1 MAESPRL
8 SRVLRFG
15 LYEADLDAA
24 ELRRNGLKV
33 RLQDRPFEIL
43 KILLERPGEVITRE
57 EFRQR
62 LWPAD
67 TFVDFDHSLNGS
79 INKLRQALD
88 DEADNPRFVAT
99 AGRRGYRFI
108 APVGGSGHLVAE
120 NATEPL
126 APEATVRAAK
136 QSSPDNPQTRRGA
149 SRRILWVAGSVM
161 IVLVLA
167 TFSAGWRYLHRRPQ
181 TPPRRIMLAVL
192 PFQNL
197 TGDPEQEYF
206 ADGLT
211 EELITQLGR
220 LHPEQLGVIA
230 RTSVMGY
237 KRSDKRVDQI
247 ARDLSV
253 QYVLEGSVRRTPD
266 RLRITAQLIAVADQS
281 HLWAQVYD
289 RNPQDVLTVEDD
301 VALAVANEIQVQ
313 LSPHQQTDLARG
325 RTVNPEAYEAYLK
338 GRYFWNKRT
347 PDGLKRSADYFQ
359 VAIAKDPNYALAYAG
374 LADAYV
380 LLGGYGVIPQKDA
393 MPKAKVAAQQA
404 LAIDDRLAEA
414 YTSLGLI
421 VEQYEWNW
429 TEGGRDY
436 RRAIELNPNY
446 SVAHHFYADGHLAA
460 MGKTDE
466 AIAELQKAHEL
477 DPLSPIIASD
487 LGRHLCNA
495 GRYDEAIAQFRKIL
509 EVDPDFALAHDYL
522 SQVYEREAL
531 YPEAIAEMQKIKTVD
546 SAPYTRAQLAHIYA
560 LAGRKRE
567 ALQILDELKQTSKR
581 TYVDPWTIA
590 YIYVA
595 LKKKDL
601 TFFWLEKAYA
611 VRSPGM
617 GGLKFDPYWDKIR
630 GDPRFQSLLR
640 RVGFSDD

>member
-1 MAESPRL
+1 MSESPRL

-24 ELRRNGLKV
+24 ELRKNGLKV
-33 RLQDRPFEIL
+33 KLQDRPFEIL

-79 INKLRQALD
+79 INKLRQVLD
-88 DEADNPRFVAT
+88 DDADNPRFVAT

-108 APVGGSGHLVAE
+108 APVSGSGHLLAE
-120 NATEPL
+120 NAKAPL
-126 APEATVRAAK
+126 SPEAAVGAAK
-136 QSSPDNPQTRRGA
+136 QSSPDYPQTRPEVSRG
-149 SRRILWVAGSVM
+149 ILWVAGSAM
-161 IVLVLA
+161 IILVLA
-167 TFSAGWRYLHRRPQ
+167 TVSASWRYLHRRPR
-181 TPPRRIMLAVL
+181 TPPGRIMLAVL

-197 TGDPEQEYF
+197 TGDPEQEFF

-211 EELITQLGR
+211 EELITQLGQV
-220 LHPEQLGVIA
+220 HPQQLGVIA

-237 KRSDKRVDQI
+237 KHSDKRVDQI

-266 RLRITAQLIAVADQS
+266 RLRITAQLISVADQS
-281 HLWAQVYD
+281 HLWAQAYD
-289 RNPQDVLTVEDD
+289 RNPQDVLTVEGD
-301 VALAVANEIQVQ
+301 VALAVASEIQVQ
-313 LSPHQQTDLARG
+313 LNPHQQTDLARG

-347 PDGLKRSADYFQ
+347 VDGLKKSTDYFEA
-359 VAIAKDPNYALAYAG
+359 AIAKDPNDARAYAG

-393 MPKAKVAAQQA
+393 MPKAKTAAQQA
-404 LAIDDRLAEA
+404 LAIDDHLAEA

-429 TEGGRDY
+429 REGEKDY

-446 SVAHHFYADGHLAA
+446 SVAHHFYADSHLAA

-466 AIAELQKAHEL
+466 AIAELRKAHEL
-477 DPLSPIIASD
+477 DPLSPIIESD
-487 LGRHLCNA
+487 LGRHLCIA
-495 GRYDEAIAQFRKIL
+495 HRYDEAIAQFRKIL
-509 EVDPDFALAHDYL
+509 EVNPDFVLAHDYL
-522 SQVYEREAL
+522 SQVYERESL

-560 LAGRKRE
+560 LAGRTRE
-567 ALQILDELKQTSKR
+567 ARQIVDELKETSRR

-595 LKKKDL
+595 LGQKDL
-601 TFFWLEKAYA
+601 AFLWLEKAYA

-617 GGLKFDPYWDKIR
+617 TGLKFDPYWDPIR

-640 RVGFSDD
+640 RVGLSED

>member
-33 RLQDRPFEIL
+33 KLQDRPFEIL
-43 KILLERPGEVITRE
+43 KIFLERPGEVITRE
-57 EFRQR
+57 EFRQL

-79 INKLRQALD
+79 INKLRHALD
-88 DEADNPRFVAT
+88 DDADNPRFVAT
-99 AGRRGYRFI
+99 TGRRGYRFI
-108 APVGGSGHLVAE
+108 APVCGLGTLVAE
-120 NATEPL
+120 NATAHL
-126 APEATVRAAK
+126 APEAAVGAAK
-136 QSSPDNPQTRRGA
+136 QSSPDNPQTRRVV
-149 SRRILWVAGSVM
+149 RRRLLWVAGSTV
-161 IVLVLA
+161 IILVLA
-167 TFSAGWRYLHRRPQ
+167 TVSAGWRYLHRLPQ
-181 TPPRRIMLAVL
+181 TPPGRIMLAVL

-237 KRSDKRVDQI
+237 KHSDKRVDQI
-247 ARDLSV
+247 AHDLSV
-253 QYVLEGSVRRTPD
+253 RYVLEGSVRQTPD
-266 RLRITAQLIAVADQS
+266 RLRITAQLISVADQS
-281 HLWAQVYD
+281 HVWAQAYD
-289 RNPQDVLTVEDD
+289 RNPQDVLTVERD
-301 VALAVANEIQVQ
+301 VALAVASEIQVQ
-313 LSPHQQTDLARG
+313 LNPHQQTDLARG
-325 RTVNPEAYEAYLK
+325 STVNPEAYEAYLK

-347 PDGLKRSADYFQ
+347 ADGLKKSTDYFEI
-359 VAIAKDPNYALAYAG
+359 AIAKDPSYARAYAG

-380 LLGGYGVIPQKDA
+380 LLGGYGVIPQKEA
-393 MPKAKVAAQQA
+393 MPKAKTAAQQA
-404 LAIDDRLAEA
+404 LAIDDSLAEA

-429 TEGGRDY
+429 SEGEKDY
-436 RRAIELNPNY
+436 KRALKLNPNY
-446 SVAHHFYADGHLAA
+446 SVAHHFYADSHLAA

-466 AIAELQKAHEL
+466 AIAELRKAHEL

-487 LGRHLCNA
+487 LGRHLSNA
-495 GRYDEAIAQFRKIL
+495 RRYDEAIAQFRTIL
-509 EVDPDFALAHDYL
+509 EVNPDFVLAHDYL

-531 YPEAIAEMQKIKTVD
+531 YPEAIAEMQKIKGVD

-567 ALQILDELKQTSKR
+567 AFQIVDELRHASRR

-595 LKKKDL
+595 LGKKDL
-601 TFFWLEKAYA
+601 AFLWLEKAYA
-611 VRSPGM
+611 VKSPGM
-617 GGLKFDPYWDKIR
+617 TGLKFDQYWDPIR
-630 GDPRFQSLLR
+630 GDQRFQSLLR
-640 RVGFSDD
+640 RVGLSEN

>member
-24 ELRRNGLKV
+24 ELRKNGLKV
-33 RLQDRPFEIL
+33 KLQDRPFEIL

-120 NATEPL
+120 NTMEPL
-126 APEATVRAAK
+126 APGATVGAAK
-136 QSSPDNPQTRRGA
+136 QRSPDNPHTRRGV
-149 SRRILWVAGSVM
+149 SRRILWLAGSAM
-161 IVLVLA
+161 ILLALA
-167 TFSAGWRYLHRRPQ
+167 TVSAGWRYLHRRLQ
-181 TPPRRIMLAVL
+181 TPPGRIMLAVL

-211 EELITQLGR
+211 DELITRLGQM
-220 LHPEQLGVIA
+220 HPEQLGVIA

-237 KRSDKRVDQI
+237 KHGDKRVDQI

-266 RLRITAQLIAVADQS
+266 RLRITAQLISVADQS
-281 HLWAQVYD
+281 HLWAQAYD
-289 RNPQDVLTVEDD
+289 RSPQDVLTVEDD
-301 VALAVANEIQVQ
+301 VALAVATEIQVH
-313 LSPHQQTDLARG
+313 LNPHQTDLARG
-325 RTVNPEAYEAYLK
+325 RTANPEAYEAYLK

-347 PDGLKRSADYFQ
+347 ADGLKKSTDYFEA
-359 VAIAKDPNYALAYAG
+359 AIAKDPTYARAYAG

-393 MPKAKVAAQQA
+393 MPRAKTAAQQA

-429 TEGGRDY
+429 SEGEKDY
-436 RRAIELNPNY
+436 KRAIELNPNY
-446 SVAHHFYADGHLAA
+446 SVAHHFYADSHLAA

-466 AIAELQKAHEL
+466 AIAELRKAHEL

-487 LGRHLCNA
+487 LGRHLCIA
-495 GRYDEAIAQFRKIL
+495 RRYDEAIAQFRNIL
-509 EVDPDFALAHDYL
+509 EVNPDFVLAHDYL
-522 SQVYEREAL
+522 SQVYERKAL
-531 YPEAIAEMQKIKTVD
+531 YPEAIAEMQKIKTED

-560 LAGRKRE
+560 LAGRRRK
-567 ALQILDELKQTSKR
+567 ALQIVDELIQTSRR

-595 LKKKDL
+595 LGKKDL
-601 TFFWLEKAYA
+601 AFLWLEKACA

-617 GGLKFDPYWDKIR
+617 TGLKFDPYWDPIR
-630 GDPRFQSLLR
+630 GDQRFQSLLR
-640 RVGFSDD
+640 RVGLSKD